1 MKCIFFSSKKLLL
14 NSAKTCFIPN
24 HTVIRIKQDRSC
36 VTLFTLQ
43 GGIYSKSLLLPRL
56 CWDFIHKCVFGFV
69 DVYVFVFFFSYSFSN
84 YEQKTWKN
92 VTLLKPNNIQFSTL
106 GQFSFPIVFG
116 AQFWVK
122 WSRRYL
128 ICAFVF
134 LNIFF

>member
-1 MKCIFFSSKKLLL
+1 MRFIYFFSKKQLL

-24 HTVIRIKQDRSC
+24 HTVIRIKQDRSS

-56 CWDFIHKCVFGFV
+56 CWDFIHKCVFVFIY
-69 DVYVFVFFFSYSFSN
+69 VYVFVFFFLTRFLIMN
-84 YEQKTWKN
+84 RKTWKN
-92 VTLLKPNNIQFSTL
+92 VTLSKPNNFQFSTL
-106 GQFSFPIVFG
+106 GQFSFPSVFG

-128 ICAFVF
+128 ICFRF
-134 LNIFF
+134 L